1 MTQVEKF
8 RETMRGD
15 VLISWA
21 RDAQCEL
28 EQLRE
33 QVDTLTHQVICCG
46 VAASHPDPNLTKRGE
61 YAGKWDSSQAEEVR
75 KLRAENERLKFRE
88 KNCATENQGMLVC
101 DGEKIDF
108 AMTQKQIPRWD
119 AVGMPENI
127 YAAAA
132 DAYKWLVLM
141 QYGGGKLGLSGKD
154 FENLDACMVALSSF
168 LPDGHEKMRIG

>member
-1 MTQVEKF
+1 MKQVEKF
-8 RETMRGD
+8 RESMRGD
-15 VLISWA
+15 VLIYWA

-46 VAASHPDPNLTKRGE
+46 VAASHPDPNLTRRGE

-75 KLRAENERLKFRE
+75 KLRAENERL
-88 KNCATENQGMLVC
+88 N
-101 DGEKIDF
+101 
-108 AMTQKQIPRWD
+108 PRWD

-141 QYGGGKLGLSGKD
+141 QYGSGKLGLSGKD
-154 FENLDACMVALSSF
+154 YENLDACMVALSSF